1 MSTRNGTSSKADPQP
16 RSTAVTRERRAS
28 EEEEVVGMEERMTG
42 CVAGIDWAKDYHAIC
57 VLDANGRRV
66 FEGRFAHEEDGLL
79 GLCRGLVRMGVKRV
93 AIERPEGVLVE
104 RVLEEGIV
112 VLAVHPNQL
121 KASRSRFRATGS
133 RAKSDSFDAFC
144 LSELARTD
152 HHRFR
157 ALSPDSDETKALR
170 ALTRARE
177 DLVGTRVALANQLR
191 AELEAFWPG
200 AAHLFSEIDSS
211 ISLTFLERYPSP
223 RDTRGLGHK
232 RLEGFLVRQGYC
244 GGKSASELLERLRC
258 APEGRS
264 GEAETEARREAV
276 LGLVAT
282 LRVLVGRIRRLEE
295 RIASAVRTHPDGE
308 VFLSLF
314 RSPKSTLTAARL
326 LAEMGDER
334 GRYPTVEA
342 LAADAGMSPVAVESG
357 RRKVASFR
365 RACDKRLRKALST
378 LAESTR
384 HHNPWAEDVYR
395 RARERGCDHAHAIR
409 ILGRAWVRVIYR
421 MWQDGAP
428 YEPAKHGNLKRLR
441 TARGLTQGV

>member
-1 MSTRNGTSSKADPQP
+1 
-16 RSTAVTRERRAS
+16 
-28 EEEEVVGMEERMTG
+28 MEEPTSRYA
-42 CVAGIDWAKDYHAIC
+42 AGIDWAKDYHAIC
-57 VLDANGRRV
+57 VLDAKGRRV
-66 FEGRFAHEEDGLL
+66 FEGRFAHEEDGLV

-104 RVLEEGIV
+104 RVLEAGIV
-112 VLAVHPNQL
+112 VIAVHPNQL

-144 LSELARTD
+144 LAELARTD

-191 AELEAFWPG
+191 SELEAFWGG
-200 AAHLFSEIDSS
+200 AALLFSEIDSS
-211 ISLTFLERYPSP
+211 ISLAFLERYPSP
-223 RDTRGLGHK
+223 RDARGLGHK
-232 RLEGFLVRQGYC
+232 RLEGFLVGQGYC
-244 GGKSASELLERLRC
+244 GGKGAGELLGRLRS
-258 APEGRS
+258 APEGRA

-276 LGLVAT
+276 MGLVAT
-282 LRVLVGRIRRLEE
+282 LKALVGRIRRLEE
-295 RIASAVRTHPDGE
+295 RIASAVRAHPDGE

-326 LAEMGDER
+326 LAEIGDER

-342 LAADAGMSPVAVESG
+342 LAAEAGMSPVAVESG

-365 RACDKRLRKALST
+365 RACDKRLRKALAT

-409 ILGRAWVRVIYR
+409 ILGRAWVRVIFR

-428 YEPAKHGNLKRLR
+428 YEPAKHGNLRRLR
-441 TARGLTQGV
+441 TAGGLTQGV